1 MAEKNISE
9 AELIN
14 QETGGK
20 FKALP
25 EMTLTTRLI
34 LGECRLEI
42 AEILKLGQGS
52 VLELDSIA
60 DQPLELWVNDQ
71 FIAKVLPVIS
81 HDKVELRSRKLLPK
95 NNECGRS
102 RFNRMSDF
110 LWVKR
115 DL

>member
-34 LGECRLEI
+34 LGECHMEI

-81 HDKVELRSRKLLPK
+81 HDKVGAQIQEIASK
-95 NNECGRS
+95 EQ
-102 RFNRMSDF
+102 RMREITLQSDE
-110 LWVKR
+110 
-115 DL
+115 

>member
-1 MAEKNISE
+1 MAGKNISE

-14 QETGGK
+14 QEMGGK

-34 LGECRLEI
+34 LGECHMEI

-81 HDKVELRSRKLLPK
+81 HDKVGAQIQEIASK
-95 NNECGRS
+95 EQ
-102 RFNRMSDF
+102 RMREITLQSDE
-110 LWVKR
+110 
-115 DL
+115 

>member
-1 MAEKNISE
+1 MAGKNISE

-14 QETGGK
+14 QEKGGK

-34 LGECRLEI
+34 LGECHMEI

-81 HDKVELRSRKLLPK
+81 HDKVGAQIQEIASK
-95 NNECGRS
+95 EQ
-102 RFNRMSDF
+102 RMREITLQSDE
-110 LWVKR
+110 
-115 DL
+115 

>member
-14 QETGGK
+14 QEMGGK

-34 LGECRLEI
+34 LGECHMEI

-81 HDKVELRSRKLLPK
+81 HDKVGAQIQEIASK
-95 NNECGRS
+95 EQ
-102 RFNRMSDF
+102 RMREITLQSDE
-110 LWVKR
+110 
-115 DL
+115 

>member
-1 MAEKNISE
+1 MAGKNISE

-14 QETGGK
+14 QETSGK
-20 FKALP
+20 FEALP

-34 LGECRLEI
+34 LGECHMEI

-81 HDKVELRSRKLLPK
+81 HDKVGAQIQEIASK
-95 NNECGRS
+95 EQ
-102 RFNRMSDF
+102 RMREITLQSDE
-110 LWVKR
+110 
-115 DL
+115 

>member
-1 MAEKNISE
+1 MAEKNISQ

-34 LGECRLEI
+34 LGECHMEI

-81 HDKVELRSRKLLPK
+81 HDKVGAQIQEIASK
-95 NNECGRS
+95 EQ
-102 RFNRMSDF
+102 RMREITLQSDE
-110 LWVKR
+110 
-115 DL
+115 

>member
-1 MAEKNISE
+1 MAGKNISDT
-9 AELIN
+9 ELIN
-14 QETGGK
+14 HETGGN
-20 FKALP
+20 FEALP

-34 LGECRLEI
+34 LGECHLEI

-81 HDKVELRSRKLLPK
+81 HDKVGAQIQEIASK
-95 NNECGRS
+95 EQ
-102 RFNRMSDF
+102 RMREITLQSDE
-110 LWVKR
+110 
-115 DL
+115 

>member
-14 QETGGK
+14 QETGVK
-20 FKALP
+20 FEALP

-34 LGECRLEI
+34 LGECHMEI

-81 HDKVELRSRKLLPK
+81 HDKVGAQIQEIASK
-95 NNECGRS
+95 EQ
-102 RFNRMSDF
+102 RMREITLQSDE
-110 LWVKR
+110 
-115 DL
+115 

>member
-1 MAEKNISE
+1 MSE

-34 LGECRLEI
+34 LGECHMEI

-81 HDKVELRSRKLLPK
+81 HDKVGAQIQEIASK
-95 NNECGRS
+95 EQ
-102 RFNRMSDF
+102 RMREITLQSDE
-110 LWVKR
+110 
-115 DL
+115 

>member
-1 MAEKNISE
+1 MAGKNISE

-34 LGECRLEI
+34 LGECHMEI

-81 HDKVELRSRKLLPK
+81 HDKVGAQIQEIASK
-95 NNECGRS
+95 EQ
-102 RFNRMSDF
+102 RMREITLQSDE
-110 LWVKR
+110 
-115 DL
+115 

>member
-9 AELIN
+9 TELIN

-34 LGECRLEI
+34 LGECHMEI

-81 HDKVELRSRKLLPK
+81 HDKVGAQIQEIASK
-95 NNECGRS
+95 EQ
-102 RFNRMSDF
+102 RMREITLQSDE
-110 LWVKR
+110 
-115 DL
+115 

>member
-1 MAEKNISE
+1 MAEKRISE
-9 AELIN
+9 DELIN
-14 QETGGK
+14 QKSGGK
-20 FKALP
+20 FEALP

-34 LGECRLEI
+34 LGECRMEI

-81 HDKVELRSRKLLPK
+81 HDKVGAQIQEIASK
-95 NNECGRS
+95 EQ
-102 RFNRMSDF
+102 RMREITLQSDE
-110 LWVKR
+110 
-115 DL
+115 

>member
-1 MAEKNISE
+1 MAGKNISE

-34 LGECRLEI
+34 LGECHMEI

-81 HDKVELRSRKLLPK
+81 HDKIGAQIQEIASK
-95 NNECGRS
+95 EQ
-102 RFNRMSDF
+102 RMREITLQSDE
-110 LWVKR
+110 
-115 DL
+115 